1 MTRPAHSCLLA
12 LLGLGVGLGAALVGG
27 CSSSSGD
34 RGATGNTTPDG
45 STNDGPT
52 TGPDAEGTDA
62 GGGGGEGGRPSDAG
76 AGDSSAGDAAPSGPV
91 VGGCPV
97 FPPDYPY
104 NQDISQT
111 PLDPGS
117 ATYIANLVARAGTI
131 DAPTATSEYVNIV
144 PSSQANVTVQFASGG
159 GQWGFDPSD
168 TFQQTSASTAQVPIP
183 SGVLYENSG
192 TANADHHMMI
202 VEQGSCRLF
211 ELYAWNPS
219 SATSGWTALVSWNLG
234 KNEQLPDGWG
244 STTAAGTPL
253 LAGIIRYDE
262 VAAGE
267 IPHAIDIVI
276 PGADLDAFA
285 YVKPAARSAGA
296 CGSAY
301 PMDGFPYGGRLR
313 LKASF
318 DTSKYTGTQ
327 ALVIARALQKYGM
340 INTDDSGYDRAD
352 FRLGPGSWDVNDLS
366 QLKLTWDDFEVPT
379 MTLVQ
384 SKACN

>member
-1 MTRPAHSCLLA
+1 MRLHARGSWLA
-12 LLGLGVGLGAALVGG
+12 VSIGLAATGG
-27 CSSSSGD
+27 CSSSTGSTGSS
-34 RGATGNTTPDG
+34 GNTTPDG
-45 STNDGPT
+45 SASDAPSV
-52 TGPDAEGTDA
+52 GPDAEGMDATGGNTD
-62 GGGGGEGGRPSDAG
+62 GGRIPEAG
-76 AGDSSAGDAAPSGPV
+76 AGDASAGDAAASGPV

-97 FPPDYPY
+97 FPADYPY
-104 NQDISQT
+104 NQNISQAA
-111 PLDPGS
+111 LDPGS
-117 ATYIANLVARAGTI
+117 ATYIANLVSRAGTI
-131 DAPTATSEYVNIV
+131 NPPTSPSEYINIV
-144 PSSQANVTVQFASGG
+144 PSSQTNVTVQFGSGG
-159 GQWGFDPSD
+159 GQWGFDTSD
-168 TFQQTSASTAQVPIP
+168 TFESSSASTAPAPIP
-183 SGVLYENSG
+183 SGVVYENMNTPNS
-192 TANADHHMMI
+192 DHHMM
-202 VEQGSCRLF
+202 VVVQGSCRLF

-219 SATSGWTALVSWNLG
+219 SATSGWEALVTWNLD

-276 PGADLDAFA
+276 SGADLDAFA

-301 PMDGFPYGGRLR
+301 PTDGFPYGGRLR

-318 DTSKYTGTQ
+318 DTSAYTGTQ
-327 ALVIARALQKYGM
+327 ALVIARALKKYGM
-340 INTDDSGYDRAD
+340 INTDDSGYNRAD
-352 FRLGPGSWDVNDLS
+352 FRLGPGNWDTTDLS